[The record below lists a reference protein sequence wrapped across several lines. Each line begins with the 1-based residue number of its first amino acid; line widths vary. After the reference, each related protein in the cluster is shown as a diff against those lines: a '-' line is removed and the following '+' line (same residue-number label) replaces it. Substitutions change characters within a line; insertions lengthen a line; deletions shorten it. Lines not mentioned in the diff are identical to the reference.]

1 MKAMVLLL
9 LLLHQEMFRIQTLL
23 VVMFILQLI
32 VVLLN
37 MQSLTQQLII
47 THLQASGVIED
58 IPLGP
63 LMMLI

>member
-1 MKAMVLLL
+1 MALLVLLL
-9 LLLHQEMFRIQTLL
+9 RQEMFLIQTLL
-23 VVMFILQLI
+23 VVMFILLVI

-58 IPLGP
+58 IPLGL